1 MGISAIYGKPGKGKS
16 HFATFYGIYLANFYE
31 KKLVSNFFFDPERLA
46 LYCKLMGY
54 RWLLENMEKGII
66 YYIDC
71 DEALSDILS
80 IKDSI
85 VLLDEAAIFLPA
97 RGSANNTPKQI
108 IKDLVQ
114 VRHDSQYL
122 IYLCQ
127 NESQV
132 DSFLRNLTEEIFH
145 CNGQSKWS
153 KKLRNQELFWKTVHL
168 FPPDHYAQWVGDP
181 KLRKNPIKTR
191 ILATKSWTGML
202 SCSDMLLFQVYDSF
216 NRLEA
221 QHLELGKDENT
232 QLAYRATWW
241 SKFPCITGNT
251 PHKFHRL
258 SWLIAVLFPRIPDAA
273 LPLKDF
279 LDIEEKLAKFIKKR
293 VPSKLTRLERR
304 IVIGGAIALILG
316 VLGMVL

>member
-31 KKLVSNFFFDPERLA
+31 KKLVSNFFFDEERLA

-54 RWLLENMEKGII
+54 RWLLDNLGKGIVF
-66 YYIDC
+66 YIDC
-71 DEALSDILS
+71 DKALSDILS

-97 RGSANNTPKQI
+97 RGSANNTPKQV

-127 NESQV
+127 NENQV

-153 KKLRNQELFWKTVHL
+153 RKLRNQELFWKTVHL
-168 FPPDHYAQWVGDP
+168 FPPDHYAQWIADP

-191 ILATKSWTGML
+191 LLATKSWTGML
-202 SCSDMLLFQVYDSF
+202 TAADMLLFQVYDSF

-221 QHLELGKDENT
+221 QHLALGLGFHRLSYQVLPQN
-232 QLAYRATWW
+232 
-241 SKFPCITGNT
+241 KFPCIVGKT
-251 PHKFHRL
+251 PYGFHRL
-258 SWLIAVLFPRIPDAA
+258 SWLVAFLFPRIPDAV
-273 LPLKDF
+273 LPLKDV
-279 LDIEEKLAKFIKKR
+279 LNLEERLTKFIEKR
-293 VPSKLTRLERR
+293 VPSKLNRFERR
-304 IVIGGAIALILG
+304 IVIGAAIALILG
-316 VLGMVL
+316 FLGVIL

>member
-31 KKLVSNFFFDPERLA
+31 KKLVSNFFFDPDKLA

-54 RWLLENMEKGII
+54 SWLLDNLGNRII
-66 YYIDC
+66 FYIDC
-71 DEALSDILS
+71 DKALSDILS

-97 RGSANNTPKQI
+97 RGSANNTPKQV

-127 NESQV
+127 NETQV

-153 KKLRNQELFWKTVHL
+153 RKLRNQELFWKTVHL
-168 FPPDHYAQWVGDP
+168 FPPDHYQQWVSDP

-191 ILATKSWTGML
+191 LLATKSWTGML
-202 SCSDMLLFQVYDSF
+202 TAADMLLFQVYDSF

-221 QHLELGKDENT
+221 QHLTLGSGLHRLSY
-232 QLAYRATWW
+232 QVLPPA
-241 SKFPCITGNT
+241 KFPCIVG
-251 PHKFHRL
+251 KSSYQFHRL
-258 SWLIAVLFPRIPDAA
+258 NWLVAFLFPKIPDAV
-273 LPLKDF
+273 LPLKDV
-279 LDIEEKLAKFIKKR
+279 LSLEKKLTQFVERR
-293 VPSKLTRLERR
+293 VPSKLNQLERR
-304 IVIGGAIALILG
+304 IVMGAAIALILG
-316 VLGMVL
+316 FLGVIL

>member
-54 RWLLENMEKGII
+54 RWLLEHLNAGII

-71 DEALSDILS
+71 DRNLSDILS

-97 RGSANNTPKQI
+97 RGSANNTPKQV

-153 KKLRNQELFWKTVHL
+153 RKLRNQELFWKTVHL
-168 FPPDHYAQWVGDP
+168 FPPDHYQQWVSDP

-202 SCSDMLLFQVYDSF
+202 SISDMLLFQVYDSF

-221 QHLELGKDENT
+221 QHLELGQDSDRA
-232 QLAYRATWW
+232 LAYRETLYSA
-241 SKFPCITGNT
+241 FPTITGDI
-251 PHKFHRL
+251 PHRFHRL
-258 SWLIAVLFPRIPDAA
+258 SWLIAFLFPQIPDAA

-279 LDIEEKLAKFIKKR
+279 LDIEKKLAKFIEKR
-293 VPSKLTRLERR
+293 VPAKLNKFERR
-304 IVIGGAIALILG
+304 IVMGAAFALILG
-316 VLGMVL
+316 VLGVIF